1 MRRGGSSICWASIL
15 FVTAIATASSK
26 EATKPPGLAGKL
38 GDRIEIS
45 QHEQLVRTRSATGAG
60 LAPFV
65 SDGCSGGLSVGWS
78 FVSTTFPLIAR
89 YHGDRP
95 PWEHCCYAHDKIY
108 HSGGPAGADA
118 KASFEARREAD
129 EQLHRCVSEVGEER
143 TEDLA
148 NAYGLSHEQIAM
160 LYRTIADIMY
170 KAVRLGGAPCT
181 LLPWRWGFGWPQCK
195 SS

>member
-1 MRRGGSSICWASIL
+1 
-15 FVTAIATASSK
+15 
-26 EATKPPGLAGKL
+26 
-38 GDRIEIS
+38 
-45 QHEQLVRTRSATGAG
+45 
-60 LAPFV
+60 
-65 SDGCSGGLSVGWS
+65 
-78 FVSTTFPLIAR
+78 
-89 YHGDRP
+89 
-95 PWEHCCYAHDKIY
+95 
-108 HSGGPAGADA
+108 
-118 KASFEARREAD
+118 
-129 EQLHRCVSEVGEER
+129 LHRCVSEVGEER